1 MLTIGQFA
9 KLAQVSLKLLRHYDR
24 IGLLQPVHI
33 NRETGYRYYAVE
45 QLDRLNR
52 ILALQ
57 NLGLSLKDIERLL
70 DEHVSP
76 EELRGMLR
84 LKQSRLRHLLEKETQ
99 RLREVETR
107 LAQIES
113 ADPSFQAYD
122 IAFKSASAVQVA
134 GVRQIMSDGDLIGP
148 MFLQLHEILKANAV
162 KSGDSIGLYDL
173 SAPLDTGGEASET
186 FTLTTGRRVRCSE
199 HPGSWS
205 FDLEAVYTVSGAV
218 PPRLHMPDGQP
229 IHVRELPAEPV
240 VAAIF
245 HRGAFTTRYNAYSVF
260 THWADANDYLVS
272 GAIREVYLRYVDH
285 PNDSR
290 NMLEILIPVV
300 KKGNEL

>member
-9 KLAQVSLKLLRHYDR
+9 RLAQVSLKLLRHYDR
-24 IGLLQPVHI
+24 IGLLHPVHI

-57 NLGLSLKDIERLL
+57 NLGMSLKEIERLL
-70 DEHVSP
+70 DERVSP

-84 LKQSRLRHLLEKETQ
+84 MKQARLRHLLEKEAQ

-113 ADPSFQAYD
+113 ADPTFQTYD
-122 IAFKSASAVQVA
+122 IALKSTTAVQIA
-134 GVRQIMSDGDLIGP
+134 GVRQIMTDGDGIGP
-148 MFLQLHEILKANAV
+148 LFFQLHDVLTSNSVRIGE
-162 KSGDSIGLYDL
+162 SIGLYDL
-173 SAPLDTGGEASET
+173 SVPLDTEGQASET
-186 FTLTTGRRVRCSE
+186 FALASGRRARCSE
-199 HPGSWS
+199 HPGSCF
-205 FDLEAVYTVSGAV
+205 FDLEAVYTTSGAV
-218 PPRLHMPDGQP
+218 ASDLRMPDGQA
-229 IHVRELPAEPV
+229 IHTRELPAEPV

-245 HRGAFTTRYNAYSVF
+245 HRGAFSTRYNAYLCY

-285 PNDSR
+285 PNDPR

-300 KKGNEL
+300 KKGNG